1 VQVLPMTATETN
13 PEMVGTSAISAV
25 KSAEPGI
32 NQSLRNT
39 TIGVFFGLATAV
51 VWAGWAVATRFAMK
65 TTLAPHDVTFLRY
78 TVSCFVLLPVL
89 FRKGVALKQI
99 GLVRLVVMV
108 VGAGAPFMLLTS
120 TGMKFAP
127 ASHVATLMIGAM
139 PLFVALMAAALFGQR
154 FHRMQII
161 GFATVLAGVA
171 CIGGYAIVFDRT
183 AGGEWR
189 GDALFILCGILF
201 AGYTH
206 AQRRSGITA
215 LHAASLVSTCSFVV
229 FAPFYFLVFHP
240 NLTSAPWQEVVF
252 QVFAQGIGIAV
263 LGLLLYGEAVRRLG
277 AARGAVSGS
286 LVPGLASLFAAPLLG
301 EFPRTSTVVGVVL
314 VSVGVVLVTGVLS
327 QRMAQTPATGR

>member
-1 VQVLPMTATETN
+1 MTAGSSA
-13 PEMVGTSAISAV
+13 EMVGAAV
-25 KSAEPGI
+25 APAAKPAELAGG
-32 NQSLRNT
+32 QGVRNT
-39 TIGVFFGLATAV
+39 TIGVLFGLATAV

-78 TVSCFVLLPVL
+78 SVSCIVLLPVL
-89 FRKGVALKQI
+89 FRNGFALKQI
-99 GLVRLVVMV
+99 GVARLVVMV

-120 TGMKFAP
+120 TGMRFAP

-139 PLFVALMAAALFGQR
+139 PLFVALMAAVLFRQR
-154 FHRMQII
+154 FNRMQII

-171 CIGGYAIVFDRT
+171 CIGGYAIVFDRN

-189 GDALFILCGILF
+189 GDALFVLCGILF

-215 LHAASLVSTCSFVV
+215 LHAASLVSTCSFIA
-229 FAPFYFLVFHP
+229 FSPLYFFVFHS
-240 NLTSAPWQEVVF
+240 NLAAAPWQEVAF
-252 QVFAQGIGIAV
+252 QTFAQGIGIAV

-277 AARGAVSGS
+277 AARGAVCGS

-301 EFPRTSTVVGVVL
+301 EFPRTSTVIGVAL

-327 QRMAQTPATGR
+327 QRSAASPAAVR

>member
-1 VQVLPMTATETN
+1 MTTGTAAGTAKDLIET
-13 PEMVGTSAISAV
+13 PVVPAARP
-25 KSAEPGI
+25 AEPAVPNGA
-32 NQSLRNT
+32 RNT
-39 TIGVFFGLATAV
+39 TIGVIFGVATAV

-65 TTLAPHDVTFLRY
+65 STLAPHDVTFLRY
-78 TVSCFVLLPVL
+78 SVSCLVLLPVL
-89 FRKGVALKQI
+89 FRNGFALKQI
-99 GLVRLVVMV
+99 GIVRLIVMV

-120 TGMKFAP
+120 TGMRYAP

-139 PLFVALMAAALFGQR
+139 PLFVALMAAVLFKQR
-154 FHRMQII
+154 FNRMQLI

-171 CIGGYAIVFDRT
+171 CIGGYAIVFDHA
-183 AGGEWR
+183 AGSEWR
-189 GDALFILCGILF
+189 GDALFVLCGILF

-206 AQRRSGITA
+206 AQRRSGISA

-229 FAPFYFLVFHP
+229 FSPFYFFVFHP
-240 NLTSAPWQEVVF
+240 NLASAPLQEVVF
-252 QVFAQGIGIAV
+252 QAFAQGIGIAV
-263 LGLLLYGEAVRRLG
+263 LGLLLFGEAVRRLG

-327 QRMAQTPATGR
+327 RRAAAAPAAGR